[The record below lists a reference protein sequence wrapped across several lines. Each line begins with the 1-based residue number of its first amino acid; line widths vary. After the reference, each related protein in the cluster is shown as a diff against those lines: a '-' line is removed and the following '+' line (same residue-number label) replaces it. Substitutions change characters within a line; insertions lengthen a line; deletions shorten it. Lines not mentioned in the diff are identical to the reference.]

1 MDLAQYLQTEPPHLP
16 MLRLLLNS
24 KAAITIL
31 DVGSCEGE
39 DSLRYLTAFPQSR
52 VFAFEPFPDNA
63 RKIKALIP
71 GELSERFRLIEAAIS
86 DEDGEADLHLSSGQP
101 PSKSQDDRWDYG
113 NKSSSLLAP
122 AELMQ
127 RFHPWL
133 QFKKK
138 IRIPTLRLDSFA
150 KQAGLNHVDFIHM
163 DIQGA
168 ELKALQGA
176 ANLLKKTGLI
186 WIEVADE
193 MIYSGQPKAA
203 DINSLLTGF
212 GFSLL
217 LSCVE
222 NGFGDH
228 LYVNPA
234 YFAIS
239 YPEQA

>member
-1 MDLAQYLQTEPPHLP
+1 VDLAQYLQTEPPHLP
-16 MLRLLLNS
+16 LLRLLLKR
-24 KAAITIL
+24 KASITIL

-39 DSLRYLTAFPQSR
+39 DSLRYLAEFPQSR
-52 VFAFEPFPDNA
+52 VFAFEPFPDNV
-63 RKIKALIP
+63 RKIRALIT
-71 GELSERFRLIEAAIS
+71 GELSDRFRLIEAAIS
-86 DEDGEADLHLSSGQP
+86 DEDGEGDLHLSSGQP
-101 PSKSQDDRWDYG
+101 PGKSQDDRWDYG
-113 NKSSSLLAP
+113 NKSSSLLEP

-138 IRIPTLRLDSFA
+138 IRIQTLRLDSFL
-150 KQAGLNHVDFIHM
+150 QQECLGYVDFIHM

-168 ELKALQGA
+168 EWKALQGA
-176 ANLLKKTGLI
+176 TNLLRKTGLI
-186 WIEVADE
+186 WIEVAEE

-203 DINSLLTGF
+203 DIKALLKSL

-228 LYVNPA
+228 LYVNPD
-234 YFAIS
+234 YFSIS
-239 YPEQA
+239 YAEQN